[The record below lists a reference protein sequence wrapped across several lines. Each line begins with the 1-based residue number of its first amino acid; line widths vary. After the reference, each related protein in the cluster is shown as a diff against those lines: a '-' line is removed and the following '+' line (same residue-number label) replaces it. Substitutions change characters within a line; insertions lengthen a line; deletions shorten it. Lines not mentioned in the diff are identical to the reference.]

1 MLLGTAALL
10 PSVSRGQQS
19 LPFASAW
26 KTLRTP
32 KAVPLG
38 REVGWAELRGAGGP
52 QIQQRAS
59 LLWSPPHDEDGLLL
73 GVLWEDQCL
82 QGTRGPSVS

>member
-38 REVGWAELRGAGGP
+38 REVGWAELRGAWGATNP
-52 QIQQRAS
+52 AAS
-59 LLWSPPHDEDGLLL
+59 LTAVVTP
-73 GVLWEDQCL
+73 
-82 QGTRGPSVS
+82 T